1 MAKSVKLRQG
11 TDTEHAAF
19 TGEMAEVTFD
29 TTNNTIILHDGT
41 TAGGIPM
48 AKLSDVP
55 VDLTDLTD
63 VDGNLVGGISFSGTT
78 YVVTVAS
85 GTNAYSTGN
94 KYYITDLADASPTVT
109 LTEGV
114 TYRFDQSDST
124 NTGHPLKFSTTADG
138 THDSGIEYTTGVTY
152 NGVPGQTGA
161 YTEITVEVGAPTLYY
176 YCANHSGMGTSA
188 PGVEI
193 VTSSLVWHL
202 DAANSS
208 SYSGSGTTWFDLVGS
223 EDASLVTNA
232 PTYSTEGGGSFYFN
246 GINSRMST
254 TYNPSFDEWSA
265 SVWFKPEE
273 GDGTWGWFMNT
284 FTSGS
289 SGEWWALG
297 FDYSSGGNGL
307 PTWMVDNNSTK
318 RTISS
323 DTIATSDWQMMT
335 GTRQGSTMTLYING
349 IQVAT
354 TNNLN
359 TSTVTPGSSIRLGAI
374 SDATDQFYK
383 GYISDLKLYS
393 KMLSQTEVLQNYN
406 ALKDRYTVAP
416 APAATPM
423 WSLSGDSESFAAVST
438 SKLDTSAA
446 SYVAL
451 NNPTGWGNI
460 WAMVDGSWVIRNN
473 PTSLD
478 GPVTKP
484 LNIWSTD
491 DLSEGM
497 TYQFWIKF
505 DANQP
510 AMWEG
515 LAGIKTDDPTTSYN
529 YAHWQTSSNQ
539 LGWGANSVYG
549 YYVHPGNNTVNQPSG
564 EALSSYGWIHI
575 AVELQSNGRIVHY
588 FDGEPVINVSAGDV
602 STRTE
607 KANFHFGSVNSCVT
621 DIEVYTGGGIH
632 NPDLLETPPGFTP
645 SARKTADTSNASV
658 SANLMW
664 SLSGDSDSFAAVST
678 SKLDT
683 SAASYVALNHPS
695 GRGNAWALEDGSYAL
710 RNNSNLVNDPGTRPL
725 HIWSTD
731 DLSDGMTT
739 QYWIKFDANQP
750 AMWEALHSIEA
761 GSSQAHS
768 YSISLAA
775 AVHTL
780 AWAGN
785 GAYGYFGHTSNGSSS
800 FPDQGWLHIAEE
812 LQSNGRQVIYING
825 VVVVN
830 ESASDLFGLT
840 NKANLRIGSV
850 SSWMTDIE
858 VYTGG
863 GIHNPDLLETPPGF
877 TPPARK
883 TAPIPIV
890 TSSLVWH
897 VDAANPSSYSG
908 SGSTWSDLIGSED
921 VDLIG
926 SPTYSADE
934 GGGAFNFV
942 AGSSYG
948 KTSFTRTNDDFSV
961 SAWYKPNDPQS
972 SNQGY
977 YNLMNTFESSSAE
990 WWSLSLLGPSPRPFW
1005 VCDNDSAKIELW
1017 ADGGTVNSTW
1027 QMITGTRSGNTMK
1040 IYVNGTLQGTSTALT
1055 SSAISGVEPI
1065 WIASRSNED
1074 TGSPSET
1081 YGGWISDLKMY
1092 SKELSDSEVLQN
1104 YNALKDR
1111 YT

>member
-1 MAKSVKLRQG
+1 MAKSVTLRQG
-11 TDTEHAAF
+11 TATEHAGF
-19 TGEMAEVTFD
+19 TGQMAEVTFD
-29 TTNNTIILHDGT
+29 TTNNTVILHDGST
-41 TAGGIPM
+41 PGGIPM

-63 VDGNLVGGISFSGTT
+63 VDGNLVGEGTAFSGTT

-152 NGVPGQTGA
+152 NGVPGQADA

-223 EDASLVTNA
+223 EDARLVTNA

-359 TSTVTPGSSIRLGAI
+359 TSTVTPGSSICLGAI
-374 SDATDQFYK
+374 SDGTDQFYK

-812 LQSNGRQVIYING
+812 IQSNGRQVIYING

-840 NKANLRIGSV
+840 NKANLYFGSV
-850 SSWMTDIE
+850 SSWITDIE

-877 TPPARK
+877 TPPTQAYGRDQR
-883 TAPIPIV
+883 AV
-890 TSSLVWH
+890 TRSSLI
-897 VDAANPSSYSG
+897 
-908 SGSTWSDLIGSED
+908 STMM
-921 VDLIG
+921 
-926 SPTYSADE
+926 AQ
-934 GGGAFNFV
+934 
-942 AGSSYG
+942 
-948 KTSFTRTNDDFSV
+948 R
-961 SAWYKPNDPQS
+961 
-972 SNQGY
+972 
-977 YNLMNTFESSSAE
+977 
-990 WWSLSLLGPSPRPFW
+990 
-1005 VCDNDSAKIELW
+1005 
-1017 ADGGTVNSTW
+1017 
-1027 QMITGTRSGNTMK
+1027 
-1040 IYVNGTLQGTSTALT
+1040 
-1055 SSAISGVEPI
+1055 
-1065 WIASRSNED
+1065 
-1074 TGSPSET
+1074 
-1081 YGGWISDLKMY
+1081 
-1092 SKELSDSEVLQN
+1092 
-1104 YNALKDR
+1104 
-1111 YT
+1111 